1 MTRYDGNTGKFVRV
15 PDPVPSLPLPVPS
28 SPLPAVEQPVWEAP
42 ESNRP
47 QSPTLPRQED
57 RGRAATEEG
66 GGSAGIFDGLGKIFS
81 KITKP
86 SFETEDLI
94 LVGVFYLL
102 YRESGDIEF
111 LLMAGAI
118 LFL

>member
-1 MTRYDGNTGKFVRV
+1 MTRYDGNTGKFVRI
-15 PDPVPSLPLPVPS
+15 PDPAPSMPLPD
-28 SPLPAVEQPVWEAP
+28 PLQPLQEAP
-42 ESNRP
+42 ENDTPSRP
-47 QSPTLPRQED
+47 ALPNHAGQGG
-57 RGRAATEEG
+57 RGQASAGIG
-66 GGSAGIFDGLGKIFS
+66 GGSGIFDGLGKLFS

-86 SFETEDLI
+86 SFEMEDFI
-94 LVGVFYLL
+94 LVGIFYLL

>member
-1 MTRYDGNTGKFVRV
+1 MTRYEGNTGRFVHV
-15 PDPVPSLPLPVPS
+15 LDPVPSLPVSIPKPRIQEAPQSGPQPSPVPEQAGRGQ
-28 SPLPAVEQPVWEAP
+28 PAA
-42 ESNRP
+42 
-47 QSPTLPRQED
+47 
-57 RGRAATEEG
+57 GEG
-66 GGSAGIFDGLGKIFS
+66 GGSGILDGLGKIFS

-94 LVGVFYLL
+94 LVGIFYLL

>member
-15 PDPVPSLPLPVPS
+15 PDPAPALPLPVI
-28 SPLPAVEQPVWEAP
+28 EQPAWEAP
-42 ESNRP
+42 ESGP
-47 QSPTLPRQED
+47 QPSPAPGQGSG
-57 RGRAATEEG
+57 GRVAAQEEG
-66 GGSAGIFDGLGKIFS
+66 GTGIFGGLGKIFS

-94 LVGVFYLL
+94 LVGIFYLL